1 MLYYCVLVS
10 VSSKILKRKKNIVKL
25 ISSACVVIN
34 DSAQLLLALYKM
46 ASKRRGH
53 AKCDESYGANIRFWN
68 CNSDSNDELL
78 QD

>member
-10 VSSKILKRKKNIVKL
+10 VSSKILKRKKNLGKS

-53 AKCDESYGANIRFWN
+53 AKCDESYGANTRF
-68 CNSDSNDELL
+68 CA
-78 QD
+78 

>member
-10 VSSKILKRKKNIVKL
+10 VSSKILKRKKNLVRS

-34 DSAQLLLALYKM
+34 DSAQLLMALYKM

-53 AKCDESYGANIRFWN
+53 AKCDESYGTNTRFWN
-68 CNSDSNDELL
+68 WSSDSNDE
-78 QD
+78 